1 MRQNMRMRK
10 PLIATIAAVCALALA
25 ATGTDFGFAIFA
37 EYRLSRTLRTEAN
50 LNPPIR
56 RWPFWCFRSFRRP

>member
-50 LNPPIR
+50 LSSDPSVAILV
-56 RWPFWCFRSFRRP
+56 FRSFRRP